1 MPYLSSILYICRMQL
16 VEKLIGDLLLRHN
29 CVIVPSFGGFVAQ
42 RVGARLDEANGVF
55 YPAGKSVL
63 FNRQLINNDGLLI
76 ASLSHELK
84 CDFGNAHMEVNKT
97 VEAWEKLLKAG
108 ERISIDR
115 VGFLYRDAELNLC
128 FEQDKFYNL
137 LLESFGMGAIH
148 FVSAEDAVAADTQK
162 AIQTAVRETEAPIVA
177 LNGKIE
183 AIPVENPVPV
193 FDMVERKKSARWKY
207 AAAAVAIPLT
217 FYSIWIPVKTDVLQ
231 SGMISLEDFN
241 PFHKNKPVDFIPA
254 KKNIVP
260 VAQPAAQLQSVPDG
274 ETFSLQI
281 DENTYVP
288 VRLREASNSTAAVH
302 ETQSVSGS
310 KIIVGCF
317 SNAENAKRLAEELRS
332 KGFDAA
338 VMPAGKMTRVSAGN
352 GEEYDRL
359 LPKLRNEGLDAWVLK

>member
-1 MPYLSSILYICRMQL
+1 MQL

-42 RVGARLDEANGVF
+42 RVGARLDEKNGIL

-63 FNRQLINNDGLLI
+63 FNKQLINNDGLLI
-76 ASLSHELK
+76 ASLSHEMK
-84 CDFGNAHMEVNKT
+84 CNFSDAHKEVNET

-115 VGFLYRDAELNLC
+115 VGFLYRDTELNLC

-148 FVSAEDAVAADTQK
+148 FVSAEDASAAETQK
-162 AIQTAVRETEAPIVA
+162 AIQTVIRETEAPIVS

-183 AIPVENPVPV
+183 AIPVESPVPV

-241 PFHKNKPVDFIPA
+241 PFHKSKPLDFIPT
-254 KKNIVP
+254 KKTITPVP
-260 VAQPAAQLQSVPDG
+260 QSAAQLQNVPDG

-288 VRLREASNSTAAVH
+288 VRLHESVNSAIETTAASP
-302 ETQSVSGS
+302 EPSTVSQHS

-317 SNAENAKRLAEELRS
+317 SNAENAARLAAELRS
-332 KGFDAA
+332 KGFDAS
-338 VMPAGKMTRVSAGN
+338 VMPAGNMTRVSAGN
-352 GEEYDRL
+352 GEDFDRL
-359 LPKLRNEGLDAWVLK
+359 LPKLRNEGLEAWVLK

>member
-1 MPYLSSILYICRMQL
+1 MQL

-42 RVGARLDEANGVF
+42 RIGARLDEANGIL
-55 YPAGKSVL
+55 YPARKSVL
-63 FNRQLINNDGLLI
+63 FNKQLINNDGLLI
-76 ASLSHELK
+76 ASLSQELK
-84 CDFGNAHMEVNKT
+84 CDFSDAHREVGQT
-97 VEAWEKLLKAG
+97 VEAWEKLLESG

-148 FVSAEDAVAADTQK
+148 FVSAEDAAAADTQK
-162 AIQTAVRETEAPIVA
+162 AIQTVVRETEAPIVS

-183 AIPVENPVPV
+183 AIPVESPVPV

-241 PFHKNKPVDFIPA
+241 PFHRNKPLDFTPA
-254 KKNIVP
+254 KKTITAVP
-260 VAQPAAQLQSVPDG
+260 QSAAQLQSVPDG

-288 VRLREASNSTAAVH
+288 VRLH
-302 ETQSVSGS
+302 EPANTHVQPAMVSAKEQSVSHNS
-310 KIIVGCF
+310 QIIVGCF
-317 SNAENAKRLAEELRS
+317 SNAENAARLAEELRS
-332 KGFDAA
+332 KGFDAL
-338 VMPAGKMTRVSAGN
+338 VLPAGSMTRVSAGN
-352 GEEYDRL
+352 GEDYNRL